1 MLYFYSSYDGRKAEV
16 YKLDEFSSNH
26 CLAITYNERKVSKRE
41 DFLLLLMI
49 NACDQLSYNNFATSA
64 MIVRTNLD
72 LRTSRASIEKYM
84 SENKKSTRRERNSSA
99 RREVLVESA
108 PGLPTTENAT
118 KDFGKV

>member
-1 MLYFYSSYDGRKAEV
+1 MNARSPS
-16 YKLDEFSSNH
+16 
-26 CLAITYNERKVSKRE
+26 E

-49 NACDQLSYNNFATSA
+49 NACDQLSCDNFATSA

-72 LRTSRASIEKYM
+72 LRTSRASIEKYR
-84 SENKKSTRRERNSSA
+84 SENKKSTRRERSSA
-99 RREVLVESA
+99 RREVLLESA